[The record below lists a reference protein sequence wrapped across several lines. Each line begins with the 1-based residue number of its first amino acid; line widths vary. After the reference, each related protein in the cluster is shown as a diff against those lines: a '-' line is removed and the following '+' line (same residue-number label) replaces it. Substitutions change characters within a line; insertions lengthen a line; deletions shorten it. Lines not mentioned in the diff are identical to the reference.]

1 MLERGIYLYIIYCLC
16 YVKKVSMDTLERQ
29 VLEERDLDLN
39 QDEDIR
45 MEYRREENWRN
56 VDEYGEDKIKINAL
70 IWDVRTRDK

>member
-1 MLERGIYLYIIYCLC
+1 
-16 YVKKVSMDTLERQ
+16 MDTLERQ